1 MSDGRVV
8 IEIELDDNAD
18 KQISKM
24 EKDLNKAGESA
35 GKSLE
40 KAYNEAVKDIANT
53 SNRLKNS
60 FIGAFKAMG
69 SIGGKAL
76 KSSFNFIKQMPATV
90 GSGLKVLASTV
101 KTGFVNASKAA
112 ITSVKKLGTSI
123 KNTSVNI
130 KNGFFSV
137 AKAVQSGVKTAVAA
151 SIQTI
156 KAIPSTVKSAGTF
169 IKSSFISAFQ
179 VSKQAAISFGK
190 SVLQTFKAIPSAIKT
205 VGSALKSGLIIAFK
219 ASVVAVHASVKGII
233 STIKGIPAAAKF
245 VGGTV
250 KSAFS
255 LMASAAKTTGSTI
268 KTALITGFNEAKSG
282 AKTAG
287 QVGMSAIKMLG
298 NAAKSAGLAVKNGLV
313 GGFKAAS
320 ATAKGAFSGMRES
333 FKQSV
338 EQPAQQARVSILRLA
353 AAFGLIAATKNV
365 IGSAIGRV
373 DTIDTAT
380 KSLKVL
386 TGSAKDAELIMND
399 LTDAI
404 DGTPIALD
412 AVALG
417 AKKMVAAGMQAKS
430 VKPVFTAIA
439 DAAYG
444 VGDGAPSIDQMVDAI
459 SSLQASSIAYS
470 DDINRLVDSG
480 VPAWQ
485 ILANQTG
492 KSVGDMKKDVSK
504 GMLDSNK
511 AIKLLVDGIENG
523 TTGIAGN
530 TAKMAGLAKT
540 AGNTISGSFAN
551 MKTAAVK
558 SMANVATNLKGPII
572 ASLTYLKNAFK
583 DLATYTA
590 SPEFQAKL
598 TNFVKKMKEI
608 IPVALKLAPTIL
620 KLVAAFA
627 AFNVLSS
634 IFSKVASLVGAFKG
648 LASSGGLLGTIL
660 SGIKGGFTALS
671 GAIGS
676 SAGAFALIGAAVAAV
691 IAVFVGMY
699 KSFKENTA
707 NIRNVMAG
715 VWEAVKNSFGKTI
728 EVFKQILTALK
739 PVGSAFGGI
748 LKYIGVAVWVAFG
761 SALAIVADVLQILA
775 RVTLVVIKA
784 LQGVYYAVKAAAQ
797 AIKGDFKGAKKSI
810 EQSKDAFVDAGQAI
824 KDAFNKDNYATT
836 GVIKS
841 FGDLGKASESAGK
854 KVATSNKEIQSSLKL
869 VSATTKQTENTVS
882 KANSSIDNLLNSSN
896 NKIGGKLNEKTKS
909 FLTAV
914 KKTYDSYQKASQASA
929 DKYTSAMEKAEDL
942 SGAKRKAAIA
952 KANTDLVSAQQS
964 NNQKLLTVQAD
975 YGKMLSSNKWV
986 TGQALTEQQRKFLQ
1000 QQTSNIAAELSK
1012 QNELYVKANLLRLQN
1027 GKTLSENERNTSI
1040 EVQNSLY
1047 DSRKKAA
1054 EEGENALLALKKKKA
1069 EAGTKTEKANYQIQ
1083 IDAQR
1088 KKNGQLTADLNNWA
1102 SEMNTIF
1109 ANGSQLNATTF
1120 ANGLQQLGNISK
1132 PQLTAL
1138 WYNFAQTSTSIDNT
1152 LSGLAAIMGQR
1163 GGQGAQAFVQAIQ
1176 SGDYIGAASKI
1187 NNDVISTIKGLP
1199 NEMFLQGQTGKTN
1212 FIQAIKSGDF
1222 KGAGAYLRTG
1232 VKDGVNPLTKELR
1245 SKGEQAGNSH
1255 ASGVSSTKGK
1265 NSAAGKGIKDA
1276 AKNGTSDSSG
1286 FNSKGSLNGG
1296 AFASGVSGKKAEAA
1310 RAGLGLSN
1318 SATSGIN
1325 TSSAHSKGQDF
1336 GQGFANGISSMG
1348 GVVGQAA
1355 GAMVAKALAATQKKQ
1370 DSHSPSKKTKKLGKD
1385 YGSGF
1390 SLGIASKEKAV
1401 KKAASSL
1408 VEGALGTQKQI
1419 KRLSSTLKDK
1429 ISTAVTTGLHTKSM
1443 TKSQRNR
1450 INALKG
1456 IDSTIAK
1463 QTTNLAKV
1471 AKKRDKVV
1479 EQLKKSQKKLADI
1492 QKSAKDYAASI
1503 RDNALSFG
1511 SITSMDKAKLS
1522 GTDIIKGLDVRYKAI
1537 KSFQQNVAKL
1547 RKKGLSNQII
1557 QQILDAGIEDGSA
1570 YAKALA
1576 KSNTKTIK
1584 AINKKQ
1590 KSISSASKSLGN
1602 TAYNSMYQSG
1612 IYAAK
1617 GLVKGLDSQKKAL
1630 DKSAK
1635 RIANTISKS
1644 VRKALK
1650 IHSPS
1655 RIAVEIGKFFGVGLG
1670 NGIDRTSKYN
1680 AVKATN
1686 LGNTVSQSTA
1696 KAIKTPNIKMPSLTK
1711 GNVLGV
1717 KTASPN
1723 RVQKNINQNTT
1734 NNMFDDSGIIKAI
1747 KSSKGSVIVNV
1758 GTDKIVKQVN
1768 EKNANK
1774 YSSDWYMQGGGAL
1787 V

>member
-18 KQISKM
+18 KQIGKM

-101 KTGFVNASKAA
+101 KTGFVNANKAA
-112 ITSVKKLGTSI
+112 IASIKKLGTSI

-156 KAIPSTVKSAGTF
+156 KAIPSTVKSAGAL

-179 VSKQAAISFGK
+179 ISKQAAISFSK
-190 SVLQTFKAIPSAIKT
+190 SVAQTIKAIPKAIKT
-205 VGSALKSGLIIAFK
+205 VGSAIKSGLVIAFK

-233 STIKGIPAAAKF
+233 STIKGIPAAVKF

-250 KSAFS
+250 KSGFS
-255 LMASAAKTTGSTI
+255 LMANAAKTTGSTI
-268 KTALITGFNEAKSG
+268 KTALIMGFNEAKSG

-298 NAAKSAGLAVKNGLV
+298 NAAKSAGIAVKNGLV

-558 SMANVATNLKGPII
+558 SMANIATNLKGPII

-634 IFSKVASLVGAFKG
+634 VFSKVASLVGAFKG

-715 VWEAVKNSFGKTI
+715 IWEAVKNSFGKTI

-882 KANSSIDNLLNSSN
+882 KANNSIDSLLNSSN
-896 NKIGGKLNEKTKS
+896 SKIGGKLNEKTKS

-952 KANTDLVSAQQS
+952 KANTDLVKETQS
-964 NNQKLLTVQAD
+964 NNEKLLMIRSD
-975 YGKMLSSNKWV
+975 YGKLLSENKWV
-986 TGQALTEQQRKFLQ
+986 NGQQLTDEQKKSLK
-1000 QQTSNIAAELSK
+1000 QQTADIDTELAK
-1012 QNELYVKANLLRLQN
+1012 QNELYVKANLMRLQN
-1027 GKTLSENERNTSI
+1027 GKTLSDQERSTSL
-1040 EVQNSLY
+1040 EVQNGLY
-1047 DSRKKAA
+1047 DSRAKAV
-1054 EEGENALLALKKKKA
+1054 ENGENKLLSLKKKKG
-1069 EAGTKTEKANYQIQ
+1069 EATTKNEKAQFQIQ
-1083 IDAQR
+1083 IDKQ
-1088 KKNGQLTADLNNWA
+1088 KETNKQLKSSLQNWS
-1102 SEMNTIF
+1102 SETNSLI
-1109 ANGSQLNATTF
+1109 ANGSTLNATTF
-1120 ANGLQQLGNISK
+1120 ANGLKLMKDLSA

-1138 WYNFAQTSTSIDNT
+1138 WYDFAQTSTSIDNT

-1163 GGQGAQAFVQAIQ
+1163 GGQGVQSFVQAIQ

-1199 NEMFLQGQTGKTN
+1199 NEMFANGQTGKTK
-1212 FIQAIKSGDF
+1212 FLKAIKSGDF
-1222 KGAGAYLRTG
+1222 KGAGNYLRTG
-1232 VKDGVNPLTKELR
+1232 VKDGMAPL
-1245 SKGEQAGNSH
+1245 SKD
-1255 ASGVSSTKGK
+1255 ASAKGK
-1265 NSAAGKGIKDA
+1265 QTGDNLK
-1276 AKNGTSDSSG
+1276 SG
-1286 FNSKGSLNGG
+1286 MNSKGPE
-1296 AFASGVSGKKAEAA
+1296 VA

-1318 SATSGIN
+1318 SAIGGIDTSG
-1325 TSSAHSKGQDF
+1325 AESKGNDF
-1336 GQGFANGISSMG
+1336 GQGFANGISAMV

-1355 GAMVAKALAATQKKQ
+1355 GAIVATALAATQKKQ

-1557 QQILDAGIEDGSA
+1557 QQILDAGVEDGSA

-1747 KSSKGSVIVNV
+1747 KSSKGPVIVNV